1 MTEKEFDDIFRSLG
15 EHTETPSEGTWRN
28 IERKMGRRRTF
39 TILKWSGAACTAAA
53 AVIVA
58 FMLLRHGVSEQ
69 EGIRVV
75 SREEFENIA
84 EAGKNVAG
92 SGTNVAEPGT
102 NVAEPGTSETE
113 ENISGENAGATGSDA
128 IAGGDAIS
136 ARIQSSAHSHT
147 VAAVSDDGN
156 GLLPETCHET
166 VGEILPA
173 SEADTKADGESG
185 FEESAAGNADTVSE
199 TENAGNTYTIDW
211 SDFTENA
218 EDGQVP
224 DDAVQGN
231 HSGNE
236 GISTAWRPASDDIHS
251 RQGKKSGM
259 VLDIGST
266 AEAGTFANGIVSP
279 ANTRYMRK
287 MNSFRVDPNINK
299 RDTVLERKTGKYSVP
314 VSVGISA
321 KIRLSERFDL
331 GIGVNY
337 TVMSRKLAG
346 EFNGNYYSDIR
357 NIQQY
362 VGIPLSIYFNIVQ
375 SKRVA
380 FYVQAG
386 GAVERSI
393 SDQYRMTEANNN
405 VITHREPA
413 KGVQLS
419 VSAGI
424 GIEYWFTDFIGIYLD
439 PTLRYYFDNYQAK
452 SIRTDQPLQTGFEL
466 GMRFR
471 F

>member
-136 ARIQSSAHSHT
+136 AKIQSSAHSHT
-147 VAAVSDDGN
+147 VAAISDDR
-156 GLLPETCHET
+156 
-166 VGEILPA
+166 
-173 SEADTKADGESG
+173 
-185 FEESAAGNADTVSE
+185 NADTVSE
-199 TENAGNTYTIDW
+199 MENAGSTYTIDW

-224 DDAVQGN
+224 DDAVQGK

-287 MNSFRVDPNINK
+287 MNGFRVDPNINK

-386 GAVERSI
+386 GAVERSV

-466 GMRFR
+466 GMRFK

>member
-75 SREEFENIA
+75 SHEEFENIA

-92 SGTNVAEPGT
+92 SGK

-136 ARIQSSAHSHT
+136 AKIQSSAHSHT
-147 VAAVSDDGN
+147 VAAVSDDR
-156 GLLPETCHET
+156 
-166 VGEILPA
+166 
-173 SEADTKADGESG
+173 
-185 FEESAAGNADTVSE
+185 NADTVSE
-199 TENAGNTYTIDW
+199 MENAGSTYTIDW

-287 MNSFRVDPNINK
+287 MNGFRVDPNINK

-386 GAVERSI
+386 GAVERSV

-466 GMRFR
+466 GMRFK

>member
-84 EAGKNVAG
+84 EAG
-92 SGTNVAEPGT
+92 T

-128 IAGGDAIS
+128 MTGGDAIS

-147 VAAVSDDGN
+147 VAAVSDDR
-156 GLLPETCHET
+156 
-166 VGEILPA
+166 
-173 SEADTKADGESG
+173 
-185 FEESAAGNADTVSE
+185 NADTVSE

-287 MNSFRVDPNINK
+287 MNGFRVDPNINK

-386 GAVERSI
+386 GAVERSV

-466 GMRFR
+466 GMRFK

>member
-84 EAGKNVAG
+84 EAG
-92 SGTNVAEPGT
+92 
-102 NVAEPGTSETE
+102 TSETE
-113 ENISGENAGATGSDA
+113 ENISEENAGATGSDA
-128 IAGGDAIS
+128 IEGGDAIS
-136 ARIQSSAHSHT
+136 ERIQSSAHSHT
-147 VAAVSDDGN
+147 LAAVSDDRN
-156 GLLPETCHET
+156 GLSPETCPET
-166 VGEILPA
+166 AGEILPA

-287 MNSFRVDPNINK
+287 MNGFRVDPNINK

-386 GAVERSI
+386 GAVERSV

-466 GMRFR
+466 GMRFK

>member
-84 EAGKNVAG
+84 EAG
-92 SGTNVAEPGT
+92 
-102 NVAEPGTSETE
+102 TSETE
-113 ENISGENAGATGSDA
+113 ENISEENAGATGSDA
-128 IAGGDAIS
+128 IEGGDAIS
-136 ARIQSSAHSHT
+136 ERIQSSAHSHT
-147 VAAVSDDGN
+147 LAAVSDDRN
-156 GLLPETCHET
+156 GLSPETCPET
-166 VGEILPA
+166 AGEILPA

-287 MNSFRVDPNINK
+287 MNGFRVDPNINK

-386 GAVERSI
+386 GAVERSV

-466 GMRFR
+466 GMRFS

>member
-75 SREEFENIA
+75 SHEEFENIA
-84 EAGKNVAG
+84 EAG
-92 SGTNVAEPGT
+92 
-102 NVAEPGTSETE
+102 TSETE
-113 ENISGENAGATGSDA
+113 ENISEENAGATGSDA
-128 IAGGDAIS
+128 IEGGDAIS
-136 ARIQSSAHSHT
+136 ERIQSSAHSHT
-147 VAAVSDDGN
+147 LAAVSDDRN
-156 GLLPETCHET
+156 GLSPETCPET
-166 VGEILPA
+166 AGEILPA

-287 MNSFRVDPNINK
+287 MNGFRVDPNINK

-362 VGIPLSIYFNIVQ
+362 VGIPLSIYFNI
-375 SKRVA
+375 S
-380 FYVQAG
+380 
-386 GAVERSI
+386 
-393 SDQYRMTEANNN
+393 
-405 VITHREPA
+405 
-413 KGVQLS
+413 LS
-419 VSAGI
+419 
-424 GIEYWFTDFIGIYLD
+424 F
-439 PTLRYYFDNYQAK
+439 
-452 SIRTDQPLQTGFEL
+452 
-466 GMRFR
+466 
-471 F
+471 

>member
-28 IERKMGRRRTF
+28 IERKMRRRRTF

-75 SREEFENIA
+75 SHEEFENIA

-92 SGTNVAEPGT
+92 SGK

-136 ARIQSSAHSHT
+136 AKIQSSAHSHT
-147 VAAVSDDGN
+147 VAAVSDDR
-156 GLLPETCHET
+156 
-166 VGEILPA
+166 
-173 SEADTKADGESG
+173 
-185 FEESAAGNADTVSE
+185 NADTVSE
-199 TENAGNTYTIDW
+199 MENAGSTYTIDW

-224 DDAVQGN
+224 DDAVQGK

-287 MNSFRVDPNINK
+287 MNGFRVDPNINK

-386 GAVERSI
+386 GAVERSV

-424 GIEYWFTDFIGIYLD
+424 GIEYWFTDFIGIYLE

-466 GMRFR
+466 GMRFK

>member
-28 IERKMGRRRTF
+28 IERKIGRRRTF

-75 SREEFENIA
+75 SHEEFENIA
-84 EAGKNVAG
+84 EAGK
-92 SGTNVAEPGT
+92 NVAEPGT

-113 ENISGENAGATGSDA
+113 ENISGENAEATGSDA
-128 IAGGDAIS
+128 VTGDNAMTGGDAIS

-147 VAAVSDDGN
+147 VAAVSDDRN
-156 GLLPETCHET
+156 GLSPETCPET
-166 VGEILPA
+166 AGEILPA

-185 FEESAAGNADTVSE
+185 FE

-287 MNSFRVDPNINK
+287 MNGFRVDPNINK

-386 GAVERSI
+386 GAVERSV

-466 GMRFR
+466 GMRFS

>member
-84 EAGKNVAG
+84 EAGKNVA
-92 SGTNVAEPGT
+92 EPGT

-113 ENISGENAGATGSDA
+113 ENISGENAEATGSDA
-128 IAGGDAIS
+128 VTGDNAMTGGDAIS

-147 VAAVSDDGN
+147 VAAVSDDRN
-156 GLLPETCHET
+156 GLSPETCPET
-166 VGEILPA
+166 AGEILPA

-185 FEESAAGNADTVSE
+185 FE

-287 MNSFRVDPNINK
+287 MNGFRVDPNINK

-386 GAVERSI
+386 GAVERSV

-466 GMRFR
+466 GMRFS

>member
-28 IERKMGRRRTF
+28 IERKIGRRRTF

-75 SREEFENIA
+75 SHEEFENIA
-84 EAGKNVAG
+84 EAGK
-92 SGTNVAEPGT
+92 NVAEPGT

-113 ENISGENAGATGSDA
+113 ENISGENAEATGSDA
-128 IAGGDAIS
+128 VTGDNAMTGGDAIS

-147 VAAVSDDGN
+147 VAAVSDDRN
-156 GLLPETCHET
+156 GLSPETCPET
-166 VGEILPA
+166 AGEILPA

-185 FEESAAGNADTVSE
+185 FE

-224 DDAVQGN
+224 DDAAQGK

-279 ANTRYMRK
+279 ANIRYMRK
-287 MNSFRVDPNINK
+287 MNGFRVDPNINK

-386 GAVERSI
+386 GAVERSV

-466 GMRFR
+466 GMRFS

>member
-84 EAGKNVAG
+84 EAG
-92 SGTNVAEPGT
+92 T

-128 IAGGDAIS
+128 MTGGDAIS

-147 VAAVSDDGN
+147 VAAVSDDR
-156 GLLPETCHET
+156 
-166 VGEILPA
+166 
-173 SEADTKADGESG
+173 
-185 FEESAAGNADTVSE
+185 NADTVSE
-199 TENAGNTYTIDW
+199 MENAGNTYTIDW

-287 MNSFRVDPNINK
+287 MNGFRVDPNINK

-386 GAVERSI
+386 GAVERSV

-405 VITHREPA
+405 MITHREPA

-466 GMRFR
+466 GMRFK

>member
-92 SGTNVAEPGT
+92 SGK

-128 IAGGDAIS
+128 IAGGDAI
-136 ARIQSSAHSHT
+136 AAKIQSSAHSHT
-147 VAAVSDDGN
+147 VAAVSDDR
-156 GLLPETCHET
+156 
-166 VGEILPA
+166 
-173 SEADTKADGESG
+173 
-185 FEESAAGNADTVSE
+185 NADTVSE
-199 TENAGNTYTIDW
+199 MENAGSTYTIDW

-266 AEAGTFANGIVSP
+266 AETGTFANGIVSP

>member
-75 SREEFENIA
+75 SHEEFENIA
-84 EAGKNVAG
+84 EAG
-92 SGTNVAEPGT
+92 
-102 NVAEPGTSETE
+102 TSETE
-113 ENISGENAGATGSDA
+113 ENISEENAGATGSDA
-128 IAGGDAIS
+128 IEGGDAIS
-136 ARIQSSAHSHT
+136 ERIQSSAHSHT
-147 VAAVSDDGN
+147 LAAVSDDRN
-156 GLLPETCHET
+156 GLSPETCPET
-166 VGEILPA
+166 AGEILPA

-287 MNSFRVDPNINK
+287 MNGFRVDPNINK

-386 GAVERSI
+386 GAVERSV

-466 GMRFR
+466 GMRFK

>member
-92 SGTNVAEPGT
+92 SGKNVAESGT

-136 ARIQSSAHSHT
+136 AKIQSSAHSHT
-147 VAAVSDDGN
+147 VAAVSDDR
-156 GLLPETCHET
+156 
-166 VGEILPA
+166 
-173 SEADTKADGESG
+173 
-185 FEESAAGNADTVSE
+185 NADTVSE
-199 TENAGNTYTIDW
+199 MENAGSTYTIDW

-224 DDAVQGN
+224 DDAVQGK

-279 ANTRYMRK
+279 ANTRHMRK

>member
-92 SGTNVAEPGT
+92 SGK

-128 IAGGDAIS
+128 VTGDNAMTGGDAIS

-147 VAAVSDDGN
+147 VAAVSDDRN
-156 GLLPETCHET
+156 GLSPETCPET
-166 VGEILPA
+166 AGEILPA

-185 FEESAAGNADTVSE
+185 FE

-287 MNSFRVDPNINK
+287 MNGFRVDPNINK

-386 GAVERSI
+386 GAVERSV

-424 GIEYWFTDFIGIYLD
+424 GIEYWFTDFIGIYL
-439 PTLRYYFDNYQAK
+439 K

>member
-92 SGTNVAEPGT
+92 SGTNVAESGT

-136 ARIQSSAHSHT
+136 AKIQSSAHSHT
-147 VAAVSDDGN
+147 VAAVSDDR
-156 GLLPETCHET
+156 
-166 VGEILPA
+166 
-173 SEADTKADGESG
+173 
-185 FEESAAGNADTVSE
+185 NADTVSE
-199 TENAGNTYTIDW
+199 MENAGNTYTIDW

-466 GMRFR
+466 GMRFK

>member
-84 EAGKNVAG
+84 EAGKNVA
-92 SGTNVAEPGT
+92 
-102 NVAEPGTSETE
+102 EPGTSETE

-136 ARIQSSAHSHT
+136 AKIQSSAHSHT
-147 VAAVSDDGN
+147 VAAVSDDRN
-156 GLLPETCHET
+156 GLSPETCPET
-166 VGEILPA
+166 AREILPA

-236 GISTAWRPASDDIHS
+236 GISTAWRPASDDKRS

>member
-92 SGTNVAEPGT
+92 SGK

-136 ARIQSSAHSHT
+136 AKIQSSAHSHT
-147 VAAVSDDGN
+147 VAAVSDDR
-156 GLLPETCHET
+156 
-166 VGEILPA
+166 
-173 SEADTKADGESG
+173 
-185 FEESAAGNADTVSE
+185 NADTVSE

-251 RQGKKSGM
+251 RQGKKFGM

-287 MNSFRVDPNINK
+287 MNGFRVDPNINK

-386 GAVERSI
+386 GAVERSV

>member
-28 IERKMGRRRTF
+28 IERKMRRRRTF

-75 SREEFENIA
+75 SHEEFENIA

-92 SGTNVAEPGT
+92 SGTNVAESGT

-136 ARIQSSAHSHT
+136 AKIQSSAHSHT
-147 VAAVSDDGN
+147 VAAVSDDR
-156 GLLPETCHET
+156 
-166 VGEILPA
+166 
-173 SEADTKADGESG
+173 
-185 FEESAAGNADTVSE
+185 NADTVSE
-199 TENAGNTYTIDW
+199 MENAGSTYTIDW

-224 DDAVQGN
+224 DDAVQGK

-287 MNSFRVDPNINK
+287 MNGFRVDPNINK

-386 GAVERSI
+386 GAVERSV

>member
-84 EAGKNVAG
+84 EAG
-92 SGTNVAEPGT
+92 
-102 NVAEPGTSETE
+102 TSETE
-113 ENISGENAGATGSDA
+113 ENISEENAGATGSDA
-128 IAGGDAIS
+128 VTGDNAMTGGDAIS

-147 VAAVSDDGN
+147 VAAVSDDRN
-156 GLLPETCHET
+156 GLSPETCPET
-166 VGEILPA
+166 AGEILPA

-185 FEESAAGNADTVSE
+185 FE

-287 MNSFRVDPNINK
+287 MNGFRVDPNINK

-386 GAVERSI
+386 GAVERSV

-466 GMRFR
+466 GMRFS

>member
-92 SGTNVAEPGT
+92 SGK

-128 IAGGDAIS
+128 VTGGDAIS

-147 VAAVSDDGN
+147 VAAVSDDR
-156 GLLPETCHET
+156 
-166 VGEILPA
+166 
-173 SEADTKADGESG
+173 
-185 FEESAAGNADTVSE
+185 NADTVSE
-199 TENAGNTYTIDW
+199 MGNAGNTYTIDW

-287 MNSFRVDPNINK
+287 MNGFRVDPNINK

-386 GAVERSI
+386 GAVERSV

-466 GMRFR
+466 GMRFK

>member
-75 SREEFENIA
+75 SHEEFENIA
-84 EAGKNVAG
+84 EAG
-92 SGTNVAEPGT
+92 
-102 NVAEPGTSETE
+102 TSETE
-113 ENISGENAGATGSDA
+113 ENISEENAGATGSDA
-128 IAGGDAIS
+128 IEGGDAIS
-136 ARIQSSAHSHT
+136 ERIQSSAHSHT
-147 VAAVSDDGN
+147 LAAVSDDRN
-156 GLLPETCHET
+156 GLSPETCPET
-166 VGEILPA
+166 AGEILPA

-287 MNSFRVDPNINK
+287 MNGFRVDPNINK

-386 GAVERSI
+386 GAVERSV

-466 GMRFR
+466 GMRFS

>member
-84 EAGKNVAG
+84 EAG
-92 SGTNVAEPGT
+92 T

-128 IAGGDAIS
+128 MTGGDAIS

-147 VAAVSDDGN
+147 VAAVSDDRN
-156 GLLPETCHET
+156 GLSLETCPETA
-166 VGEILPA
+166 GEILPA

-287 MNSFRVDPNINK
+287 MNGFRVDPNINK

-386 GAVERSI
+386 GAVERSV

-466 GMRFR
+466 GMRFK